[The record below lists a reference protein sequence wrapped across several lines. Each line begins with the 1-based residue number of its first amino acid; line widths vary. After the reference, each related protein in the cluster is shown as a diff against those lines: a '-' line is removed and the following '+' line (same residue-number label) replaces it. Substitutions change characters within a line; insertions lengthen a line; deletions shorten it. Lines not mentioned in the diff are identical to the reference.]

1 MTDDLVTDELVERAA
16 RAMSML
22 KVRHQHGFLM
32 TVEYRDD
39 IIEKTWRDHLP
50 EARAALLAIAP
61 AIHAAGYRA
70 GLERAA
76 EVAVAKA
83 AAHDAAAER
92 MVTSALILQANSRAD
107 TCEDIATAIRA
118 EKEPRHD

>member
-1 MTDDLVTDELVERAA
+1 MTDDLVTDELVERASKFYTDA
-16 RAMSML
+16 IRQNLYAFHRRTEEL
-22 KVRHQHGFLM
+22 
-32 TVEYRDD
+32 DD
-39 IIEKTWRDHLP
+39 PMRT
-50 EARAALLAIAP
+50 ALLAIAP